1 MDIVK
6 QKKAPFYKNKKL
18 AAVLGLGLFASAIY
32 ASTQFEV
39 ANKSIERNSILTA
52 SVEQG
57 EFVITVAGPGLLVP
71 RDVRW
76 VASTVEG
83 KVERI
88 LLKAGA
94 QVKQG
99 DLIAELNNPE
109 LNQKVEELNWE
120 KEALEAELAA
130 LKVSHET
137 KLLDMHAQFIAT
149 KMAYDKAKMR
159 LDAESA
165 LIKRGNATVSKL
177 DYESSKLTV
186 EQLKKSLT
194 IEKQREQQ
202 LKINLD
208 ASFKAQSARLNKL
221 NKTIERAEFQLA
233 SLQVKAPTSGIL
245 QAMPL
250 ELGQR
255 VALGNNVAKIA
266 RKDDLIAEL
275 KISELKASQ
284 VALGQS
290 VTIDTRTSQIS
301 GEVMRIDPA
310 VVDGTVQVD
319 VALISALPSEARPD
333 LSINGEVIV
342 ARKADA
348 LFVRRP
354 AFSQANQTLPVFKI
368 DQAGSYANKTN
379 VRYGLASTSQIE
391 IEHGL
396 SRGDQIIVSEQSS
409 FARHDK
415 IALN

>member
-137 KLLDMHAQFIAT
+137 KLLDMQAQFIAI
-149 KMAYDKAKMR
+149 KMAFDKAKMR

-275 KISELKASQ
+275 KISELNASK

-290 VTIDTRTSQIS
+290 VTIDTRSSQIS

-310 VVDGTVQVD
+310 VVNGTVQVD
-319 VALISALPSEARPD
+319 VALTSALPSEARPD

-368 DQAGSYANKTN
+368 DQTGSYANKTN
-379 VRYGLASTSQIE
+379 VRYGIASSSQIE
-391 IEHGL
+391 IQHGL
-396 SRGDQIIVSEQSS
+396 NRGDQIIVSEQSS
-409 FARHDK
+409 FTRHEK